1 MTTTN
6 IIIVIKFEICD
17 IYQTMPGE
25 TNRANIVGKMAPK
38 NLLNA
43 GLPHTFSLLKSQKVK
58 RNKIRR
64 MCILI

>member
-17 IYQTMPGE
+17 IYQTVPGE
-25 TNRANIVGKMAPK
+25 TNGANIVGKMAQM

-58 RNKIRR
+58 SNKIRWV
-64 MCILI
+64 CILI

>member
-43 GLPHTFSLLKSQKVK
+43 GLPHTFKVK